1 MKCPNC
7 GAEMAEGSLYC
18 NQCGEDIH
26 IVPDFEPELDENIQQ
41 TIKNIAED
49 IWEND
54 RTKQE
59 DTAETQKTSNKRGN
73 YKKRIIFAVVLLIF
87 LVVGAVGGMAVYL
100 HFSVEY
106 QTERARECLADG
118 QYEKAIEYYDR
129 AIELDESNVDL
140 MVELAEVYY
149 KKNNKMEYEYLLR
162 EIVRNENATAEQLE
176 AAYGK
181 LIAIYRAREDYQTI
195 NDFLL
200 ESGNAAVLAL
210 YPNYVALAPEFS
222 VKAGYYNSIQPLK
235 LTASGN
241 GQIYYTLD
249 GSDPDETSTPYTMP
263 ILLENGDYV
272 IKAYFLNENGIASEI
287 AAAEYHISIEKLP
300 VPEISA
306 MSGDYRE
313 ATKIEVTDDR
323 SNVYYTTDGTD
334 PNVMSTPYT
343 GAIHMPL
350 GSSVFRFIRIED
362 GKSSD
367 IEERIYHLT
376 LNTNISTSMA
386 EDEVVDYRLR
396 IGKIVDR
403 EGHFVWGSSEAYQ
416 YRYQYVTNI
425 NRVGDFYVIAEYL
438 MSADKSVVRTGSY
451 YAVNV
456 YTGELFRL
464 QIENGNYTLVE
475 IEEVEIQ
482 E

>member
-54 RTKQE
+54 RIEKE
-59 DTAETQKTSNKRGN
+59 DAAETQKTSKEQKG
-73 YKKRIIFAVVLLIF
+73 YKKRIIFAIVLVVF
-87 LVVGAVGGMAVYL
+87 LVAGTMGGIALYL
-100 HFSVEY
+100 HYSVDY
-106 QTERARECLADG
+106 QIDRARECMADG
-118 QYEKAIEYYDR
+118 LYERAIAYYDR

-149 KKNNKMEYEYLLR
+149 QKNNKMEYEYLLR
-162 EIVRNENATAEQLE
+162 EIVRNESASAEQLE

-181 LIAIYRAREDYQTI
+181 LIAIYRDREDYQTI

-200 ESGNAAVLAL
+200 ESDNAAILAL

-249 GSDPDETSTPYTMP
+249 GSDPDENSTPYTMP

-272 IKAYFLNENGIASEI
+272 IKAYFLNENGIASQVAE
-287 AAAEYHISIEKLP
+287 AEYHIAIEKLP
-300 VPEISA
+300 VPEISV

-313 ATKIEVTDDR
+313 ATKIEVTDD
-323 SNVYYTTDGTD
+323 STNVYYTTDGTD
-334 PNVMSTPYT
+334 PNVTSTPYT

-350 GSSVFRFIRIED
+350 GNSIFRFIRIED
-362 GKSSD
+362 GRSSD

-376 LNTNISTSMA
+376 LNTSISTSMA
-386 EDEVVDYRLR
+386 EDAVVDYRLNT
-396 IGKIVDR
+396 GKIVDR
-403 EGHFVWGSSEAYQ
+403 EGHFVWGSSDAYQ

-425 NRVGDFYVIAEYL
+425 NRIGDFYVIAEYL
-438 MSADKSVVRTGSY
+438 MSTDNTVARTGSY
-451 YAVNV
+451 FAVDV
-456 YTGELFRL
+456 YSGELFRL

-475 IEEVEIQ
+475 IEEMEIQ